1 MNKMVPG
8 LAGGKMSSSDPN
20 SKIDFFDSP
29 SLVESKL
36 AAAHCEEGILTGN
49 GIIAFVRNVIV
60 PIGELLKTQGRSAD
74 RSWAGEDS
82 AVFTIEKED
91 GVFCHYDTLESLE
104 KEFEEKQIKSSDLKK
119 AVAKAINSLLKPIQA
134 DLMNDAEFKK
144 IEQEAYPTE
153 EDVIGSV
160 DEATLKVNEDVVDM
174 SKEM

>member
-36 AAAHCEEGILTGN
+36 AAAHCEEGVLAGN

-60 PIGELLKTQGRSAD
+60 PIGELLKTQGRSED
-74 RSWAGEDS
+74 RSWAGEVD
-82 AVFTIEKED
+82 AVFTIVKED
-91 GVFCHYDTLESLE
+91 GSLRHYETLETLE
-104 KEFEEKQIKSSDLKK
+104 KEFEEKKIQSSDLKK
-119 AVAKAINSLLKPIQA
+119 AVAKAINSLLKPIQE
-134 DLMNDAEFKK
+134 DLMNDEEFKK

-153 EDVIGSV
+153 ESVIGGV
-160 DEATLKVNEDVVDM
+160 DETVIKVQEDAVDM